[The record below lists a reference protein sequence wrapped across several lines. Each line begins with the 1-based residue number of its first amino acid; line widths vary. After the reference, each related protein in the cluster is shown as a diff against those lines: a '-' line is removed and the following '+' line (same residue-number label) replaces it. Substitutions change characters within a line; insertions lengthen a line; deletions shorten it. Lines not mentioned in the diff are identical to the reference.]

1 MNITVAFLKLLCLYY
16 WKVRGDYKVSTNQV
30 QLNGKEI
37 LEKDFKTA
45 MRGYNQDE
53 VDEFLDIIINDYE
66 KFQKQIEKLQ
76 LENERLKKRIDQ
88 PETRPTQQSPQANYD
103 VLMRLSNLEKEVFG
117 KKFSNS

>member
-1 MNITVAFLKLLCLYY
+1 M
-16 WKVRGDYKVSTNQV
+16 STNQI

-37 LEKDFKTA
+37 LEKDFKTT

-66 KFQKQIEKLQ
+66 KFQQQIEKLQ
-76 LENERLKKRIDQ
+76 LENERLKKRFDQ
-88 PETRPTQQSPQANYD
+88 PATRANQQNNQSNYD

-117 KKFSNS
+117 KKFADS

>member
-1 MNITVAFLKLLCLYY
+1 M
-16 WKVRGDYKVSTNQV
+16 STNQV

-66 KFQKQIEKLQ
+66 KFHQQIEKLQ

-88 PETRPTQQSPQANYD
+88 PATRANQQNTQSNYD
-103 VLMRLSNLEKEVFG
+103 VLMRLSNLEKQVFG
-117 KKFSNS
+117 KKFAD

>member
-1 MNITVAFLKLLCLYY
+1 M
-16 WKVRGDYKVSTNQV
+16 STNQV

-53 VDEFLDIIINDYE
+53 VDEFLDIIISDYE
-66 KFQKQIEKLQ
+66 KFQQQIEKLQ
-76 LENERLKKRIDQ
+76 LENERLKKRFEQ
-88 PETRPTQQSPQANYD
+88 PTTRATQQNSQSNYD

-117 KKFSNS
+117 KKFAD

>member
-1 MNITVAFLKLLCLYY
+1 M
-16 WKVRGDYKVSTNQV
+16 STNQV
-30 QLNGKEI
+30 QLNGKAI

-66 KFQKQIEKLQ
+66 KFQQQIEKLQ
-76 LENERLKKRIDQ
+76 LENDRLKKRIEQ
-88 PETRPTQQSPQANYD
+88 PAPRGNQQHTQSNYD

-117 KKFSNS
+117 KKFAD

>member
-1 MNITVAFLKLLCLYY
+1 M
-16 WKVRGDYKVSTNQV
+16 STNQI

-37 LEKDFKTA
+37 LEKDFKTT

-66 KFQKQIEKLQ
+66 KFQQQIEKLQ
-76 LENERLKKRIDQ
+76 LENERLKKRFDQ
-88 PETRPTQQSPQANYD
+88 PSTRANQQNTQSNYD

-117 KKFSNS
+117 KKFADS

>member
-1 MNITVAFLKLLCLYY
+1 M
-16 WKVRGDYKVSTNQV
+16 STNQV
-30 QLNGKEI
+30 QLSGKEI

-66 KFQKQIEKLQ
+66 KLQQQIEKLQ
-76 LENERLKKRIDQ
+76 LENDRLKKRNDQ
-88 PETRPTQQSPQANYD
+88 PVTRSSQQNSQSNYD

-117 KKFSNS
+117 KKFAD

>member
-1 MNITVAFLKLLCLYY
+1 M
-16 WKVRGDYKVSTNQV
+16 STNQV

-66 KFQKQIEKLQ
+66 KFQQQIEKLQ

-88 PETRPTQQSPQANYD
+88 PATRGSQQNSQSNYD

-117 KKFSNS
+117 KKFAD

>member
-1 MNITVAFLKLLCLYY
+1 M
-16 WKVRGDYKVSTNQV
+16 STNQI

-37 LEKDFKTA
+37 LEKDFKTT

-66 KFQKQIEKLQ
+66 KFQQQIEKLQ
-76 LENERLKKRIDQ
+76 LENERLKKRFDQ
-88 PETRPTQQSPQANYD
+88 PATRANQQNNQSNYD

-117 KKFSNS
+117 KKFADSQFFKKVIYE

>member
-1 MNITVAFLKLLCLYY
+1 M
-16 WKVRGDYKVSTNQV
+16 STNEI
-30 QLNGKEI
+30 QLNGKAI

-66 KFQKQIEKLQ
+66 KLQQQIETLQ
-76 LENERLKKRIDQ
+76 LENDRLKKRADQ
-88 PETRPTQQSPQANYD
+88 PTTRPSRQNPQSNYD

-117 KKFSNS
+117 KKFSDS

>member
-1 MNITVAFLKLLCLYY
+1 M
-16 WKVRGDYKVSTNQV
+16 STNQI

-66 KFQKQIEKLQ
+66 KFQQQIEKLQ
-76 LENERLKKRIDQ
+76 LENERLKKRFDQ
-88 PETRPTQQSPQANYD
+88 PSTRANQQNTQSNYD

-117 KKFSNS
+117 KKFADS

>member
-1 MNITVAFLKLLCLYY
+1 M
-16 WKVRGDYKVSTNQV
+16 STNQI

-66 KFQKQIEKLQ
+66 KFQQQIEKLQ

-88 PETRPTQQSPQANYD
+88 PTTRINQQNTQSNYD

-117 KKFSNS
+117 KKFADS

>member
-1 MNITVAFLKLLCLYY
+1 MSANEIK
-16 WKVRGDYKVSTNQV
+16 
-30 QLNGKEI
+30 LNGKEI

-66 KFQKQIEKLQ
+66 KFQQQIEKLQ
-76 LENERLKKRIDQ
+76 LENDRLKKRIDQ
-88 PETRPTQQSPQANYD
+88 PVSRPSTQQNPQSNYD

-117 KKFSNS
+117 KKFSDS

>member
-1 MNITVAFLKLLCLYY
+1 M
-16 WKVRGDYKVSTNQV
+16 STNQV

-66 KFQKQIEKLQ
+66 KFHQQIEKLQ

-88 PETRPTQQSPQANYD
+88 PATRANQQNTQSNYD

-117 KKFSNS
+117 KKFAD